1 MEQLEQ
7 ILVCQTTNCLIAIF
21 ITKRVGVHFLH
32 QLAHVILYLMPFI
45 DISFFVSRGLP
56 KSQREKEKASGKD
69 TMRVI
74 HCIKSLYSVHLKY
87 TKIDK
92 STQLLVL
99 NDLDV
104 LKYDPLF
111 ASRLPPLLH
120 PYPTHDMYMKVLSS
134 FGKIFVQILR
144 HFLQF

>member
-1 MEQLEQ
+1 
-7 ILVCQTTNCLIAIF
+7 
-21 ITKRVGVHFLH
+21 
-32 QLAHVILYLMPFI
+32 
-45 DISFFVSRGLP
+45 
-56 KSQREKEKASGKD
+56 
-69 TMRVI
+69 MRVI

-111 ASRLPPLLH
+111 APRLPPLLH
-120 PYPTHDMYMKVLSS
+120 PYPTYDMYNVDAS
-134 FGKIFVQILR
+134 FEGVWQILWANFVKNVYR
-144 HFLQF
+144 F

>member
-1 MEQLEQ
+1 
-7 ILVCQTTNCLIAIF
+7 
-21 ITKRVGVHFLH
+21 
-32 QLAHVILYLMPFI
+32 
-45 DISFFVSRGLP
+45 
-56 KSQREKEKASGKD
+56 
-69 TMRVI
+69 MRVI
-74 HCIKSLYSVHLKY
+74 HCIKSMYSVHLKY

-111 ASRLPPLLH
+111 APRLPPLLH

-144 HFLQF
+144 YFLQF

>member
-1 MEQLEQ
+1 MK
-7 ILVCQTTNCLIAIF
+7 VMNQT
-21 ITKRVGVHFLH
+21 
-32 QLAHVILYLMPFI
+32 
-45 DISFFVSRGLP
+45 FVQCTS
-56 KSQREKEKASGKD
+56 EKHKN
-69 TMRVI
+69 
-74 HCIKSLYSVHLKY
+74 
-87 TKIDK
+87 
-92 STQLLVL
+92 TQLLVL